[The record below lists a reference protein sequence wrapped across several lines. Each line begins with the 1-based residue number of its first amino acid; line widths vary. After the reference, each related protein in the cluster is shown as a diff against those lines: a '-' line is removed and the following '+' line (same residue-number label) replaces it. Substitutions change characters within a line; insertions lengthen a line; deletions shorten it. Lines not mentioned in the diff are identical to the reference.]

1 MERSES
7 MSFNERQ
14 LRELHLVN
22 GQWEY
27 ARSFAWR
34 GNTIIANANVSAGI
48 SCVVNNKQQVLII
61 LKYCNIFEVSTKI
74 PQPFVN

>member
-14 LRELHLVN
+14 LREVHLVN

-27 ARSFAWR
+27 ARSFSWR
-34 GNTIIANANVSAGI
+34 GNTIIANSNDVAGI
-48 SCVVNNKQQVLII
+48 SDVGLNNK
-61 LKYCNIFEVSTKI
+61 
-74 PQPFVN
+74 